1 MADGNATASRLGL
14 VNNTGTDYEKLFLKV
29 FSGEVLTAFS
39 ENNVFSDALH
49 TVRTISSG
57 KAAQFPV
64 TGTATAAY
72 HTPGNLLTGGAILHN
87 EKVINIDDLLIAQTF
102 VANIDELMNHYDVRS
117 IYASELGKALAKR
130 YDQNVAKTIA
140 NASRASATL
149 TGGSGGTVLTLP
161 SGAGNTTSAG
171 VDGDEL
177 AAAIYDIAQVF
188 DENDIPKTD
197 RYVVL
202 PPAEYYKLPE
212 AATRTI
218 STDYNP
224 GGNGSYGSGNVQ
236 QIAGMPVI
244 MSNNVPQVNRP
255 PGVDDSGDASADAA
269 ELGGS
274 NNTYA
279 GDDSKTLG
287 LVFHKSAVGTVKL
300 LDLQTE
306 MSGQDYG
313 VMYQGTLMV
322 AKYALGHGILRP
334 EAAATIKL
342 NTA

>member
-1 MADGNATASRLGL
+1 MSNATASRLGL
-14 VNNTGTDYEKLFLKV
+14 VNNSGTGYEALFLKV

-87 EKVINIDDLLIAQTF
+87 EKVINIDDLLIAQSF
-102 VANIDELMNHYDVRS
+102 VANIDELMNHYDVRA

-140 NASRASATL
+140 NASRASTTL
-149 TGGSGGTVLTLP
+149 TGGSGGTVLTL
-161 SGAGNTTSAG
+161 ANGNTASSDVT
-171 VDGDEL
+171 GDEL
-177 AAAIYDIAQVF
+177 AAAIYDIAQAF
-188 DENDIPKTD
+188 DERDIPKTD
-197 RYVVL
+197 RFVVL

-212 AATRTI
+212 SATRTI
-218 STDYNP
+218 STDFNP
-224 GGNGSYGSGNVQ
+224 GGNGSFASGTVLQ
-236 QIAGMPVI
+236 VAGMPVI
-244 MSNNVPQVNRP
+244 MSNNISQENKP
-255 PGVDDSGDASADAA
+255 PGGSDAN

-279 GDDSKTLG
+279 GDDSKTIG

-306 MSGQDYG
+306 MSGSDYG

-342 NTA
+342 SAS